1 MYRSKITRWLTAKQL
16 YAATRLFSAK
26 WLLVAIALV
35 AISMPSA
42 SAFAQRPRLLQPRAG
57 QPRLGQPPQ
66 EEIIAAAGS
75 PFGVGK
81 LTIMLPRGAAVSSDP
96 GNEYT
101 LAEKNGRALYS
112 AFSQGPVRGL
122 LREILDRPQSVA
134 VYFLFKGDAPL
145 ELTLYSPEAVD
156 RQVVPQNDANL
167 HARLL
172 SEWWRE
178 YSARSRPFVEL
189 LGQISPVPL
198 RTGHSDEYPHVV
210 DTYLTAM
217 LSRRLSLPMPEEN
230 QPLFGARPSD
240 IGQAAG
246 LLAGT
251 EAARAKMEREIML
264 SADANADAADQP
276 LPRPVQMTALEELPP
291 PGEIKIEPIAAH
303 VPAECLYLRFGN
315 FTNYQWFRTR
325 LNDWGGDLRNLISA
339 RGVNYNMNAKL
350 ERQIVLHET
359 ALSALLGPTVISDVA
374 LIGDDT
380 FFREGAAFGMLFQ
393 ARNNFGLSS
402 DFYRQRSEALKNE
415 PDCTEK
421 KVEIAGHT
429 VSFLSTPDN
438 RVRSFYAIDGDF
450 HFVTTSRTLVE
461 RFYAA
466 GKGQNALADA
476 PDFRL
481 GRKILPL
488 DRDDTVFAFLSE
500 ELFRNLGSPA
510 YQIEMTRRLRSVT
523 EIGLVEMALLAAQAE
538 GVQATTIE
546 QLVAGGYLP
555 KALLQNSDG
564 SRLVLEKDGSVSDS
578 LRGPEGSFV
587 PVPDM
592 PFTAVTRSEADAYGK
607 FADAFQR
614 QLGRMDPIVAA
625 VKQLGIENDRER
637 VQIAAR
643 MLPLAPQHYSLAMRL
658 LGPAERQRI
667 APVPSDMLTV
677 EGVVS
682 GNILTLVRSFI
693 PTIAPQQPGG
703 PYHLALGVRNV
714 DAPYDLRD
722 GQLELRGG
730 LLGSVPFY
738 LAAWPNPGILGLLG
752 IGRAD
757 SPRDPDGYVQS
768 RLMWERQ
775 MGPLTVA
782 SPRQE
787 VLADVS
793 PQLKIVDAARPAQ
806 LWLHV
811 GDVTQSKL
819 TQFSNALGYSRARNI
834 TLGNTHFLHLLT
846 TQLGVAPEQALSV
859 SERLLQAGL
868 ISPVGGKY
876 ELVKPEG
883 EFPFW
888 TSTALTNDGRGGPLD
903 AVPEGFHSPPL
914 DWFRGLDAELAVEQ
928 AKLSLDAEILMQ
940 RQARVPK

>member
-1 MYRSKITRWLTAKQL
+1 MQPQGRT
-16 YAATRLFSAK
+16 
-26 WLLVAIALV
+26 WLLVMTALV
-35 AISMPSA
+35 AISMHTAPA
-42 SAFAQRPRLLQPRAG
+42 LAQRPRLLAPRAG

-66 EEIIAAAGS
+66 EEVIAAAGT

-81 LTIMLPRGAAVSSDP
+81 LTIFLPRGVAVSSEP

-101 LAEKNGRALYS
+101 LAEKNGRALYA
-112 AFSQGPVRGL
+112 AFPQSPARGM
-122 LREILDRPQSVA
+122 LREFLDRPQSIT

-145 ELTLYSPEAVD
+145 ELTFYAPEAVD
-156 RQVVPQNDANL
+156 RQLAPQNDASL

-172 SEWWRE
+172 GEWWRE
-178 YSARSRPFVEL
+178 YSAQSRPLADL

-198 RTGHSDEYPHVV
+198 RTGHSDEYPHAV

-217 LSRRLSLPMPEEN
+217 LSQRLSLPMPEQN
-230 QPLFGARPSD
+230 RPLFGARPSD

-264 SADANADAADQP
+264 SADTNPEAADQP
-276 LPRPVQMTALEELPP
+276 PPRPVQMTALEELPP
-291 PGEIKIEPIAAH
+291 PGEIKIEPIASH
-303 VPAECLYLRFGN
+303 VPAECLYLRFGS

-350 ERQIVLHET
+350 ERQISLHET
-359 ALSALLGPTVISDVA
+359 SLSALLGPTVISDVA

-393 ARNNFGLSS
+393 ARNNFGLTS
-402 DFYRQRSEALKNE
+402 DFNRQRSEALKNE
-415 PDCTEK
+415 PGCTEK

-429 VSFLSTPDN
+429 VSFISTPDN

-450 HFVTTSRTLVE
+450 HFVTTSRALVE

-466 GKGQNALADA
+466 GKGENALADA

-488 DRDDTVFAFLSE
+488 ERDDTVFAFLSE

-523 EIGLVEMALLAAQAE
+523 EIGLVEMGRLAAQAE
-538 GVQATTIE
+538 GVQATTPE

-555 KALLQNSDG
+555 KSVLHRPDG
-564 SRLVLEKDGSVSDS
+564 SRLVLEKDGSASDS

-592 PFTAVTRSEADAYGK
+592 PLGSVTRSEAAAYEK
-607 FADAFQR
+607 FAESFQS
-614 QLGRMDPIVAA
+614 QVGRMDPIVAA

-637 VQIAAR
+637 VQFAAR
-643 MLPLAPQHYSLAMRL
+643 MLPLAPRHYSLAMRL
-658 LGPAERQRI
+658 LGPAEKQRL

-677 EGVVS
+677 EAVVS
-682 GNILTLVRSFI
+682 GNILSLVQSFI
-693 PTIAPQQPGG
+693 PAVGPQPGG
-703 PYHLALGVRNV
+703 PYHLLLGVRNV

-752 IGRAD
+752 LGRSD
-757 SPRDPDGYVQS
+757 SPRDPDGYGQT
-768 RLMWERQ
+768 RMMWERQ

-782 SPRQE
+782 APRRE
-787 VLADVS
+787 VLADVA

-811 GDVTQSKL
+811 GDVTESKL
-819 TQFSNALGYSRARNI
+819 TQFSNSLGYSRARSI

-846 TQLGVAPEQALSV
+846 TQLGVAPEEALSV
-859 SERLLQAGL
+859 AERLLQAKL

-876 ELVKPEG
+876 DLVKPKE

-888 TSTALTNDGRGGPLD
+888 TSTALATDGRGGPLG

-940 RQARVPK
+940 RQARLEK